1 METNKSN
8 LSHTIDYYHP
18 LLQRY
23 ARFIINDEEA
33 AASLAKKVLDDQYD
47 INGLIPAKHLRQ
59 VLKIHLLNRC
69 YYWKQS
75 QIFDRAPQ
83 KIPRHKYAS
92 QTEGIN
98 ENESPL
104 SN

>member
-33 AASLAKKVLDDQYD
+33 AASLAKKVLEDQYD
-47 INGLIPAKHLRQ
+47 INGLVPAKHLRQ
-59 VLKIHLLNRC
+59 VLKIDLLNRC

-75 QIFDRAPQ
+75 RIFDRAPPMV
-83 KIPRHKYAS
+83 PRFNYA
-92 QTEGIN
+92 TPEDGIN
-98 ENESPL
+98 ENENPL